1 MQKFGADNPEKI
13 LQSKYQFNNLKNQQ
27 NYPHTD
33 KEKEEK
39 AWEGEEME
47 RGELEE
53 GAEVDAPDVKTDQD
67 VQAVAEFSGARDLKS
82 LSLSLSSDRGT

>member
-1 MQKFGADNPEKI
+1 
-13 LQSKYQFNNLKNQQ
+13 
-27 NYPHTD
+27 
-33 KEKEEK
+33 
-39 AWEGEEME
+39 ME